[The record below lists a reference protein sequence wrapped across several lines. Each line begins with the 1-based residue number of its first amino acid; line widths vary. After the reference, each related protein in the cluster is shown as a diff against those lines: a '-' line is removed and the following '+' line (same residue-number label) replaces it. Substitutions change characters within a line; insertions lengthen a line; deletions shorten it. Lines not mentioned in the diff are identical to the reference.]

1 MEKLCRDFSRKLIHS
16 RWIFDEL
23 LISNPHEFIPRDPCR
38 IIRVSLNL
46 DELVRVS
53 MKFWQIRSSKFL
65 QVLLEFFSISI
76 SKFLKKRVTN
86 LIVIFL
92 FPFFSSFFLRDIFVL
107 ASTTKVVEES
117 FHLKFKLKVIRI
129 NVATLVPYLKRKTE
143 FFWKWKMDGREE
155 YAGPLRLPWDTTFR

>member
-53 MKFWQIRSSKFL
+53 MKFWQIRCSKFL
-65 QVLLEFFSISI
+65 QVLLEFFSVSI

-92 FPFFSSFFLRDIFVL
+92 FPFFSSFFFTRYFCTLKHNEGSRRELPFKIQI
-107 ASTTKVVEES
+107 ES
-117 FHLKFKLKVIRI
+117 
-129 NVATLVPYLKRKTE
+129 NTN
-143 FFWKWKMDGREE
+143 
-155 YAGPLRLPWDTTFR
+155 

>member
-1 MEKLCRDFSRKLIHS
+1 
-16 RWIFDEL
+16 
-23 LISNPHEFIPRDPCR
+23 
-38 IIRVSLNL
+38 
-46 DELVRVS
+46 
-53 MKFWQIRSSKFL
+53 MKFWQIRCSKFL

-92 FPFFSSFFLRDIFVL
+92 FPFFSSFFLRDIFVRS
-107 ASTTKVVEES
+107 STTKVVEES

-143 FFWKWKMDGREE
+143 FFWK
-155 YAGPLRLPWDTTFR
+155 

>member
-1 MEKLCRDFSRKLIHS
+1 MSRFFSKINSFTLNL
-16 RWIFDEL
+16 RWIINLKPSWIYSSRSLQNNSRFL
-23 LISNPHEFIPRDPCR
+23 KSWWISSRFHE
-38 IIRVSLNL
+38 N
-46 DELVRVS
+46 
-53 MKFWQIRSSKFL
+53 FWQIRCSKFL

-92 FPFFSSFFLRDIFVL
+92 FPFFSSFFLRDIFVRS
-107 ASTTKVVEES
+107 STRKVVEES

-143 FFWKWKMDGREE
+143 YFWKWKMDGREE